1 MTTSTNNTSSAAF
14 GVVDVLAMVLG
25 LFVFGYGLLLVPASL
40 LGGAW
45 IAAIGLSLA
54 LAGLFATEWAGRRF
68 GLSASDRRSLSL
80 AFGLVS
86 IVLFVS
92 FVAINWVEFS
102 GPFAEEGAALGSARL
117 VR

>member
-1 MTTSTNNTSSAAF
+1 VTTSTNNTSSDAF

-68 GLSASDRRSLSL
+68 DLSASEQRHLSL

-86 IVLFVS
+86 LVLFVS

-102 GPFAEEGAALGSARL
+102 GPFAEETSESGSTAL